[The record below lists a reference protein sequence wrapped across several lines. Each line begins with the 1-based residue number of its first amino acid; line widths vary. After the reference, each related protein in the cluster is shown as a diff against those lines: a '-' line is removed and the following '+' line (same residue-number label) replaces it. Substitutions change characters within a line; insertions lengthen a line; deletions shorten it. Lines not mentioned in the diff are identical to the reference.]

1 MTKKG
6 KRASERKMVAGLKYI
21 YFSFNRNMMWALK
34 RAWREG
40 LSKPKLPKLLRRLR
54 SVVFFI
60 AMGVI
65 NVVRVARGD
74 INITITPAPP
84 PGVGDKLLM
93 LAGWAVWAIG
103 LASAVVMVYGV
114 FRITQGD
121 RREGTMYLVGGA
133 VGLAVA
139 ASINTLVS
147 TITK

>member
-1 MTKKG
+1 
-6 KRASERKMVAGLKYI
+6 
-21 YFSFNRNMMWALK
+21 MMWTLK
-34 RAWREG
+34 ITRREG
-40 LSKPKLPKLLRRLR
+40 LPKLPKPPKPKLKPKLPKLLRRLR
-54 SVVFFI
+54 NVVFFI

-65 NVVRVARGD
+65 NVVKVARGD

-114 FRITQGD
+114 FKVTQGD
-121 RREGTMYLVGGA
+121 RREGTMYLIGGA

-139 ASINTLVS
+139 ASINSLIS
-147 TITK
+147 SITS